1 MESANEKMGNSLSSE
16 LSNTHS
22 TLITYDSCAHHTE
35 SGWEFPV
42 SGHLLGKKIS
52 RMRERFLNRLLLR
65 FAQVDLTDQDSPE
78 FALVQRRIQ
87 PFIRKAKKKVPI
99 GVRLGGSYHKI
110 ASPTRRGGRFKTT
123 VNLSSQAV
131 SAFLEYDTH
140 SQPYLPIRGVADL
153 EQTVTIPSRC
163 YLVDPVGISVVTD
176 IDDTI
181 KDSQVLD
188 RRQLLRNS
196 FAKPYE
202 PVKGMKEVFEA
213 WQQKA
218 VKFHYVSASPW
229 QIYNELHPFLDHT
242 GFPGGSFHL
251 RQFTLKG
258 QVIRKLIRRR
268 YQKKRNQIESLLQ
281 RFPRRQFVLIGDS
294 GEHDSD
300 IYGSL
305 ARQYGEQ
312 VRKIWIRSLAGNP
325 LDLTRS
331 LEAFRDVPK
340 TTWRIFHE
348 ASELSL

>member
-1 MESANEKMGNSLSSE
+1 
-16 LSNTHS
+16 
-22 TLITYDSCAHHTE
+22 
-35 SGWEFPV
+35 
-42 SGHLLGKKIS
+42 
-52 RMRERFLNRLLLR
+52 
-65 FAQVDLTDQDSPE
+65 
-78 FALVQRRIQ
+78 
-87 PFIRKAKKKVPI
+87 
-99 GVRLGGSYHKI
+99 
-110 ASPTRRGGRFKTT
+110 
-123 VNLSSQAV
+123 
-131 SAFLEYDTH
+131 
-140 SQPYLPIRGVADL
+140 
-153 EQTVTIPSRC
+153 
-163 YLVDPVGISVVTD
+163 
-176 IDDTI
+176 
-181 KDSQVLD
+181 
-188 RRQLLRNS
+188 
-196 FAKPYE
+196 
-202 PVKGMKEVFEA
+202 KGMKEVFEA